1 MIELNTD
8 HFIQRIRDLTKPL
21 YPVNAGH
28 ETRLKPIRD
37 IRCVAFDFYGTMF
50 ISAVG
55 DIGVD
60 EEQQQKNAA
69 GFTEALEDTGFEIT
83 NSSAGERGITLFEQT
98 VKSYIESARRE
109 GVDYPEPNI
118 ISVWTDVLNGLASSG
133 DIRGEVRK
141 EEAIRFG
148 IEFEFRVND
157 IWPVPGLKKI
167 LKGLI
172 ELDIELG
179 IISNSQYYIPIAFE
193 ALLGSSPSDFGFND
207 KLLIWSYRAK
217 CKKPSLDL
225 YRLFIE
231 AAGKETLQ
239 PRQILYV
246 GNDIRKDI
254 QPAKEAGMHTAL
266 YVGDQ
271 RSIRHQPEDLKER
284 EYQPDLIISDLSQI
298 ADCLTN

>member
-1 MIELNTD
+1 
-8 HFIQRIRDLTKPL
+8 
-21 YPVNAGH
+21 
-28 ETRLKPIRD
+28 
-37 IRCVAFDFYGTMF
+37 
-50 ISAVG
+50 
-55 DIGVD
+55 
-60 EEQQQKNAA
+60 
-69 GFTEALEDTGFEIT
+69 
-83 NSSAGERGITLFEQT
+83 
-98 VKSYIESARRE
+98 
-109 GVDYPEPNI
+109 
-118 ISVWTDVLNGLASSG
+118 
-133 DIRGEVRK
+133 
-141 EEAIRFG
+141 
-148 IEFEFRVND
+148 
-157 IWPVPGLKKI
+157 
-167 LKGLI
+167 
-172 ELDIELG
+172 
-179 IISNSQYYIPIAFE
+179 
-193 ALLGSSPSDFGFND
+193 
-207 KLLIWSYRAK
+207 LIWSYRAK